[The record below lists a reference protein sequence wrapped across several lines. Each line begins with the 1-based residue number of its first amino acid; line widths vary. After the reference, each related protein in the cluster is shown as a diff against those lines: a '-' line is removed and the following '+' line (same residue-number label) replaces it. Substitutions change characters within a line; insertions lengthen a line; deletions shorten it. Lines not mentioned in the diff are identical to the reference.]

1 MTDSKTT
8 EVLIIGAGAAG
19 LSAAISAC
27 DSGAKV
33 IVIEKELNSVVP
45 PPSLAVLSGCP
56 VILKCKKRAFQ
67 TAARTRSRIFGR

>member
-8 EVLIIGAGAAG
+8 EVLGIGAGAAG
-19 LSAAISAC
+19 ERGYLC
-27 DSGAKV
+27 RDSGAKV